1 MNNSPASGK
10 KVSNKPKRA
19 NGRGSIYQI
28 TKSNGRKVWKAAIKD
43 INGTLRT
50 KNFTK
55 LSEAEDWV
63 ADQRRARDLGENTY
77 ATNPKMTV
85 AEFLVGWANTQ
96 YGPDQESTQ
105 RSYLSVIKNHIEPAI
120 GKLKAAELNTKTV
133 ENLFRDMHAKGFG
146 AGTIRITRAALSA
159 AYNDAVRLGDLVRNP
174 VRNTKMPNVT
184 AKTTKPLPRPDW
196 EKVYL
201 EATKDPHMH
210 ARIEIAGIYG
220 LRPGEALGLKWSDLN
235 TKEGTLLVE
244 RQVQRSKA
252 QGLVLKAVKQKAA
265 RTLHLHE
272 STVQI
277 LLTHKRH
284 QNLKKAKWVED
295 SDYIFTNTLGKLVDE
310 KSDRLA
316 FKNLLKTAGVPDC
329 QLYQLRKTAFTNM
342 ASQTDLKTLMEFS
355 GHTQVSTVMQ
365 SYVHGT
371 TESMTLAVRKISL
384 LRPKPAEL
392 NEINESRELEN
403 LQLRQF
409 VNDLR

>member
-1 MNNSPASGK
+1 VNNSPASGK
-10 KVSNKPKRA
+10 RVSNKPKRA

-43 INGTLRT
+43 INGKLRT

-85 AEFLVGWANTQ
+85 AEFCVGWANTQ

-105 RSYLSVIKNHIEPAI
+105 RSYLSVIKNHIAPAI
-120 GKLKAAELNTKTV
+120 GKIKAAELNTKTV
-133 ENLFRDMHAKGFG
+133 EGLFRDMHANGFG

-184 AKTTKPLPRPDW
+184 AKTTKPLPRADW
-196 EKVYL
+196 EKVYI
-201 EATKDPHMH
+201 EAMKHPRMH
-210 ARIEIAGIYG
+210 ARIEVAGMLG

-235 TKEGTLLVE
+235 IEESTLLIE
-244 RQVQRSKA
+244 RQVQRAKG
-252 QGLVLKAVKQKAA
+252 QGLVLKSVKQKTA
-265 RTLHLHE
+265 RTLKI
-272 STVQI
+272 SPITVQI
-277 LLTHKRH
+277 LLTHKR
-284 QNLKKAKWVED
+284 QQTLNKAKWAKD
-295 SDYIFTNTLGKLVDE
+295 NDLIFPNTVGKLGDE

-316 FKNLLKTAGVPDC
+316 FKNLLRAAGVANF

-342 ASQTDLKTLMEFS
+342 ASHTDLKTLMEFS
-355 GHTQVSTVMQ
+355 GHTQVSTVMK
-365 SYVHGT
+365 SYVHTT
-371 TESMTLAVRKISL
+371 TESMAAAIQKLEGT
-384 LRPKPAEL
+384 RPQY
-392 NEINESRELEN
+392 
-403 LQLRQF
+403 QLITSQM
-409 VNDLR
+409 

>member
-43 INGTLRT
+43 INGKLRT

-105 RSYLSVIKNHIEPAI
+105 RSYLSAIKNHIAPAM
-120 GKLKAAELNTKTV
+120 GKIKAAELNTKTV
-133 ENLFRDMHAKGFG
+133 ESLFRDMHANGLG

-174 VRNTKMPNVT
+174 VRNTRMPNVT
-184 AKTTKPLPRPDW
+184 AKVTKPLPRNAW

-201 EATKDPHMH
+201 AAMKNPRMH
-210 ARIEIAGIYG
+210 ARIEVAGMLG
-220 LRPGEALGLKWSDLN
+220 LRPGEALGLKWSVLN
-235 TKEGTLLVE
+235 IEDCTLLVE
-244 RQVQRSKA
+244 RQVQRAKGK
-252 QGLVLKAVKQKAA
+252 GLVLKFVKQKTA
-265 RTLHLHE
+265 RTLKISQE
-272 STVQI
+272 TVQI
-277 LLTHKRH
+277 LITHKRH
-284 QNLKKAKWVED
+284 QSLNKAKWAED
-295 SDYIFTNTLGKLVDE
+295 YDLIFPNTGGKLGDE

-316 FKNLLKTAGVPDC
+316 FKNLLTAAGVPDC
-329 QLYQLRKTAFTNM
+329 QLYQLRKTAFTAM

-355 GHTQVSTVMQ
+355 GHTQVSTVIGN
-365 SYVHGT
+365 YVFAT
-371 TESMTLAVRKISL
+371 SESMTKAVNGMDQ
-384 LRPKPAEL
+384 LRPR
-392 NEINESRELEN
+392 NY
-403 LQLRQF
+403 Q
-409 VNDLR
+409 

>member
-1 MNNSPASGK
+1 MNNSPEAEK

-28 TKSNGRKVWKAAIKD
+28 TKPNGRKVWKAAIKD
-43 INGTLRT
+43 INGKLRT

-96 YGPDQESTQ
+96 YGPDQESAQ
-105 RSYLSVIKNHIEPAI
+105 RSYLSVIKNHIAPAI
-120 GKLKAAELNTKTV
+120 GKIKAAELNTKTI
-133 ENLFRDMHAKGFG
+133 EGLLRDMHANGLG

-184 AKTTKPLPRPDW
+184 SKTTKPLPRNDW

-201 EATKDPHMH
+201 EAMKNPRMH
-210 ARIEIAGIYG
+210 ARIEVAGMLG

-235 TKEGTLLVE
+235 VDKGTLLIE
-244 RQVQRSKA
+244 RQVQRAKGR
-252 QGLVLKAVKQKAA
+252 GLILKAVKQKTA
-265 RTLHLHE
+265 RTLKV
-272 STVQI
+272 SQDTVQI
-277 LLTHKRH
+277 LITHKRH
-284 QNLKKAKWVED
+284 QSLNKAKWTED
-295 SDYIFTNTLGKLVDE
+295 YDLIFPNTVGKLGDE

-316 FKNLLKTAGVPDC
+316 FKNLIAVAGVPDC
-329 QLYQLRKTAFTNM
+329 QLYQLRKTAFTAM
-342 ASQTDLKTLMEFS
+342 AGQTDLKTLMEFS
-355 GHTQVSTVMQ
+355 GHTQVSTVIGNYVFATSDSMQ
-365 SYVHGT
+365 IAINR
-371 TESMTLAVRKISL
+371 MDR
-384 LRPKPAEL
+384 LRPEYKKPAT
-392 NEINESRELEN
+392 
-403 LQLRQF
+403 Q
-409 VNDLR
+409 

>member
-1 MNNSPASGK
+1 MNNPPETGK

-43 INGTLRT
+43 INGKLRT

-105 RSYLSVIKNHIEPAI
+105 RSYLSVIKNHIAPAI
-120 GKLKAAELNTKTV
+120 GKIKAAELNTKTI
-133 ENLFRDMHAKGFG
+133 ENLFRDMHANGFG

-174 VRNTKMPNVT
+174 VRNTRMPKVT
-184 AKTTKPLPRPDW
+184 PQAIKPLPRNDW

-201 EATKDPHMH
+201 EGTKDPRMH
-210 ARIEIAGIYG
+210 ARIEVAGMLG
-220 LRPGEALGLKWSDLN
+220 LRPGEALGLKWTDLN
-235 TKEGTLLVE
+235 VDECTLLVE
-244 RQVQRSKA
+244 RQVQRAKGK
-252 QGLVLKAVKQKAA
+252 GLVLKEVKQKTV
-265 RTLHLHE
+265 RTLKI
-272 STVQI
+272 SQTTVQI
-277 LLTHKRH
+277 LQTYKRH
-284 QNLKKAKWVED
+284 QTLNKAKWVEVNNL
-295 SDYIFTNTLGKLVDE
+295 IFPNTVGKLGDE

-316 FKNLLKTAGVPDC
+316 FKNLLNAAGVTDYR
-329 QLYQLRKTAFTNM
+329 LSQLRKTAFTAM
-342 ASQTDLKTLMEFS
+342 AGQTDLKTLMEFS
-355 GHTQVSTVMQ
+355 GHTQVSTVIGN
-365 SYVHGT
+365 YVFAT
-371 TESMTLAVRKISL
+371 SESMKRAVNGL
-384 LRPKPAEL
+384 DQLRP
-392 NEINESRELEN
+392 
-403 LQLRQF
+403 
-409 VNDLR
+409 VNRN

>member
-1 MNNSPASGK
+1 MSTQSPTK
-10 KVSNKPKRA
+10 KSAKPKRA

-43 INGTLRT
+43 INGKLRT
-50 KNFTK
+50 KNLTK

-105 RSYLSVIKNHIEPAI
+105 RSYISVIKNHIAPAI
-120 GKLKAAELNTKTV
+120 GKIKASELNTKTV
-133 ENLFRDMHAKGFG
+133 ENLFRDMHANGFG

-184 AKTTKPLPRPDW
+184 AKTTKPLLRTDW

-201 EATKDPHMH
+201 EAMKNPRMH
-210 ARIEIAGIYG
+210 ARIEVAGMLG
-220 LRPGEALGLKWSDLN
+220 LRPGEALGLKWSDLSI
-235 TKEGTLLVE
+235 EDCTLLVE
-244 RQVQRSKA
+244 RQVQRAKGH
-252 QGLVLKAVKQKAA
+252 GLILKSVKQKTA
-265 RTLHLHE
+265 RTLKISQE
-272 STVQI
+272 TVRI

-284 QNLKKAKWVED
+284 QSLNKAKWTED
-295 SDYIFTNTLGKLVDE
+295 NHLIFPNTAGKLGDE

-316 FKNLLKTAGVPDC
+316 FKNLLAAAGVPDY
-329 QLYQLRKTAFTNM
+329 QLYQLRKTAFTAM
-342 ASQTDLKTLMEFS
+342 AGQTDLKTLMEFS
-355 GHTQVSTVMQ
+355 GHTQVSTVIGN
-365 SYVHGT
+365 YVFAT
-371 TESMTLAVRKISL
+371 SESMDLAIGKMDG
-384 LRPKPAEL
+384 LRPTQQ
-392 NEINESRELEN
+392 
-403 LQLRQF
+403 QL
-409 VNDLR
+409 

>member
-19 NGRGSIYQI
+19 NGRGSIYQVP
-28 TKSNGRKVWKAAIKD
+28 KSNGRKVWKAAIKD

-85 AEFLVGWANTQ
+85 EQFLVGWANTQ

-105 RSYLSVIKNHIEPAI
+105 RSYLSVIKNHIAPAI
-120 GKLKAAELNTKTV
+120 GKIKAAELNTETV
-133 ENLFRDMHAKGFG
+133 ESLFRDMHAKGFG

-184 AKTTKPLPRPDW
+184 SKTTKPLPRNDW

-201 EATKDPHMH
+201 EAMKNPRMH
-210 ARIEIAGIYG
+210 ARIEVAGMLG

-235 TKEGTLLVE
+235 IDKCTLLIE
-244 RQVQRSKA
+244 RQVQRAKG
-252 QGLVLKAVKQKAA
+252 QGLVLKSVKQKTA
-265 RTLHLHE
+265 RTLKISQE
-272 STVQI
+272 TVQI
-277 LLTHKRH
+277 LINHKRH
-284 QNLKKAKWVED
+284 QSLNKAKWAED
-295 SDYIFTNTLGKLVDE
+295 NDLIFPNTVGKLGDE

-316 FKNLLKTAGVPDC
+316 FKNLLTSAGVPDC
-329 QLYQLRKTAFTNM
+329 QLYQLRKTAFTAM
-342 ASQTDLKTLMEFS
+342 AGQTDLKTLMEFS
-355 GHTQVSTVMQ
+355 GHTQVSTVIGN
-365 SYVHGT
+365 YVFAT
-371 TESMTLAVRKISL
+371 SESMDLAIRKMDK
-384 LRPKPAEL
+384 LRPVAGH
-392 NEINESRELEN
+392 
-403 LQLRQF
+403 
-409 VNDLR
+409 

>member
-1 MNNSPASGK
+1 MTNSPDTGK
-10 KVSNKPKRA
+10 KVSTKPKRA

-43 INGTLRT
+43 INGKLRT

-85 AEFLVGWANTQ
+85 EEFLIGWANTQ
-96 YGPDQESTQ
+96 YGPDQESTK
-105 RSYLSVIKNHIEPAI
+105 RSYQSVIRNHIAPAI
-120 GKLKAAELNTKTV
+120 GKIKASELTTKTV
-133 ENLFRDMHAKGFG
+133 ENLFRNMHANGFG

-184 AKTTKPLPRPDW
+184 AKTTKPLPRADW

-201 EATKDPHMH
+201 EAMKDPRMH
-210 ARIEIAGIYG
+210 ARIEVAGMLG

-235 TKEGTLLVE
+235 AEDCTLLVE
-244 RQVQRSKA
+244 RQVQRAKGK
-252 QGLVLKAVKQKAA
+252 GLVLKEVKQKTI
-265 RTLHLHE
+265 RTLKI
-272 STVQI
+272 SQTTVHI

-284 QNLKKAKWVED
+284 QALNKAKWVEVNNLM
-295 SDYIFTNTLGKLVDE
+295 FPNTVGKLGDE

-316 FKNLLKTAGVPDC
+316 FKHLLAAAGVPDC
-329 QLYQLRKTAFTNM
+329 QLYQLRKTAFTAM
-342 ASQTDLKTLMEFS
+342 AGQTDLKTLMEFS
-355 GHTQVSTVMQ
+355 GHTQVSTVIGN
-365 SYVHGT
+365 YVFAT
-371 TESMTLAVRKISL
+371 SESMESAIKKMDQ
-384 LRPKPAEL
+384 LRPAV
-392 NEINESRELEN
+392 SS
-403 LQLRQF
+403 
-409 VNDLR
+409 

>member
-1 MNNSPASGK
+1 VNNSPESGK

-19 NGRGSIYQI
+19 NGRGSIYQV
-28 TKSNGRKVWKAAIKD
+28 TKPNGRKVWKAAIKD
-43 INGTLRT
+43 INGKLRT

-63 ADQRRARDLGENTY
+63 SDQRRARDLGENTY

-105 RSYLSVIKNHIEPAI
+105 RSYLSVIKNHITPAI
-120 GKLKAAELNTKTV
+120 GKIKAAELNTKTV
-133 ENLFRDMHAKGFG
+133 EGLFRDMHANGSG

-184 AKTTKPLPRPDW
+184 AKVTKPLPRNDW

-201 EATKDPHMH
+201 EAMKNPQMH
-210 ARIEIAGIYG
+210 ARIEVAGMLG

-235 TKEGTLLVE
+235 ADECTLLIE
-244 RQVQRSKA
+244 RQVQRAKGK
-252 QGLVLKAVKQKAA
+252 GLILKAVKQKTV
-265 RTLHLHE
+265 RTLVLSQE
-272 STVQI
+272 TVHI

-284 QNLKKAKWVED
+284 QGLTRAKWKED
-295 SDYIFTNTLGKLVDE
+295 NNLIFPNTVGKLGDE

-316 FKNLLKTAGVPDC
+316 FKNLLSAAEVADC
-329 QLYQLRKTAFTNM
+329 QLYQLRKTAFTAM
-342 ASQTDLKTLMEFS
+342 AGQTDLKTLMEFS
-355 GHTQVSTVMQ
+355 GHTQVSTVIGN
-365 SYVHGT
+365 YVFAT
-371 TESMTLAVRKISL
+371 SDSMNAAIKKMDG
-384 LRPKPAEL
+384 LRPTAG
-392 NEINESRELEN
+392 S
-403 LQLRQF
+403 
-409 VNDLR
+409 

>member
-1 MNNSPASGK
+1 MSTQSPTK
-10 KVSNKPKRA
+10 KSAKPKRA

-43 INGTLRT
+43 INGKLRT

-105 RSYLSVIKNHIEPAI
+105 RSYLSVIKNHIAPAI
-120 GKLKAAELNTKTV
+120 GKIKAAELNTKTV
-133 ENLFRDMHAKGFG
+133 ENLFRDMHANGSG

-174 VRNTKMPNVT
+174 VRNTKMPRIT
-184 AKTTKPLPRPDW
+184 AKTTKPLPRADW

-201 EATKDPHMH
+201 EAMKNPRMH
-210 ARIEIAGIYG
+210 ARIEIAGMWG

-235 TKEGTLLVE
+235 VDACTLLVE
-244 RQVQRSKA
+244 RQVQRTKG
-252 QGLVLKAVKQKAA
+252 QGLVLKAVKQKTA
-265 RTLHLHE
+265 RTLKISQE
-272 STVQI
+272 TVQI
-277 LLTHKRH
+277 LITHKRH
-284 QNLKKAKWVED
+284 QFLNRAKWSED
-295 SDYIFTNTLGKLVDE
+295 NDLIFPNTVGKLGDE

-316 FKNLLKTAGVPDC
+316 FKNLLASAGVPDC
-329 QLYQLRKTAFTNM
+329 QLYQLRKTAFTAM
-342 ASQTDLKTLMEFS
+342 AGQTDLKTLMEFS
-355 GHTQVSTVMQ
+355 GHTQVSTVIGN
-365 SYVHGT
+365 YVFAT
-371 TESMTLAVRKISL
+371 SESMKHAVNGMDQ
-384 LRPKPAEL
+384 LRPRSGKPT
-392 NEINESRELEN
+392 
-403 LQLRQF
+403 
-409 VNDLR
+409 

>member
-10 KVSNKPKRA
+10 KVSIKPKRA

-43 INGTLRT
+43 VNGKLRT

-85 AEFLVGWANTQ
+85 SEFLVGWANTQ

-105 RSYLSVIKNHIEPAI
+105 RSYLSVIKNHIDPAI
-120 GKLKAAELNTKTV
+120 GKIKAAELNTKTV
-133 ENLFRDMHAKGFG
+133 ENLFRDMHANGFG

-184 AKTTKPLPRPDW
+184 ARTTKPLPRAHW

-201 EATKDPHMH
+201 EAMKNPRMH
-210 ARIEIAGIYG
+210 ARIEVAGMLG

-235 TKEGTLLVE
+235 IEDCTLLVE
-244 RQVQRSKA
+244 RQVQRAKGK
-252 QGLVLKAVKQKAA
+252 GLALKKVKQKTV
-265 RTLHLHE
+265 RTLKI
-272 STVQI
+272 SQTTVAI
-277 LLTHKRH
+277 LLNYKRH
-284 QNLKKAKWVED
+284 QALNKAKCIKD
-295 SDYIFTNTLGKLVDE
+295 NNLIFPNSVGRLGDE

-316 FKNLLKTAGVPDC
+316 FKNLLRAAGAPEY
-329 QLYQLRKTAFTNM
+329 QLYQLRKTAFTAM
-342 ASQTDLKTLMEFS
+342 AASTDMRTVMEFS
-355 GHTQVSTVMQ
+355 GHSQVSTVIA
-365 SYVHGT
+365 SYVFPT
-371 TESMTLAVRKISL
+371 TESMIKAVSEMDK
-384 LRPKPAEL
+384 LRPIA
-392 NEINESRELEN
+392 N
-403 LQLRQF
+403 
-409 VNDLR
+409 